1 MHFFLTLGYSKK
13 VKDELEKALA
23 AFNKEIRHNQHK
35 VHLLCLVARGLYL
48 SRQCDDIVRQG
59 LLLSVLGEKWIVC
72 ISYLSVHVDLIG
84 VGEHENFPLLRL
96 ISPL

>member
-1 MHFFLTLGYSKK
+1 MGTWSYEPRPLFSLFLECSKK
-13 VKDELEKALA
+13 VKDHLEKAIA

-59 LLLSVLGEKWIVC
+59 LLLSVLGELFVEYDVKYF
-72 ISYLSVHVDLIG
+72 S
-84 VGEHENFPLLRL
+84 
-96 ISPL
+96 

>member
-1 MHFFLTLGYSKK
+1 MYSPHLVQCHVHVPWQTVECSKK
-13 VKDELEKALA
+13 AKDHLQKALA

-59 LLLSVLGEKWIVC
+59 LLLSVLGEKDQV
-72 ISYLSVHVDLIG
+72 
-84 VGEHENFPLLRL
+84 
-96 ISPL
+96 